1 MKKVEEKDMRKL
13 LTKEEIKFA
22 KIQGW
27 AIVPW
32 TNEFESK
39 EDAEKAMKKSASS
52 IRSKIK
58 AYLDRY
64 SYPVRDSK
72 EKSYTHFSRESHE
85 YVPGRLTIEEV
96 IKEHEIREKEAKK
109 RENKL
114 KKEQEKKENFIS
126 SLSAQCGCPLD
137 NEIEKGLHLGKDCPF
152 NIVKIGKKNDIYIRE
167 WTYWKEYTKS
177 TSYPRTGRDLNI
189 TIKKGWFIKTIGGVV
204 TFINGKIDR
213 NGIACEWVEQGRS
226 IADLTMH
233 KGYLVRGEHI
243 EAKSLEAAKKINAD
257 HRAKA
262 LAVLVAK
269 RKRDL
274 KKIKELSNIVV
285 TFDMSLK
292 SGNCKAGTQSF
303 VNKLEAELGH
313 PVTELSAYWVLFYGR
328 KFGVE
333 YYAQRAVNYAI
344 ATDQKE

>member
-1 MKKVEEKDMRKL
+1 MKKV
-13 LTKEEIKFA
+13 LTKDEIKFCQI
-22 KIQGW
+22 KGW
-27 AIVPW
+27 DFIPKCRERYGL
-32 TNEFESK
+32 TNQFDTK
-39 EDAEKAMKKSASS
+39 ELAEKAIKRKVAA
-52 IRSKIK
+52 IREKI
-58 AYLDRY
+58 AEYLDRY
-64 SYPVRDSK
+64 STYDKKQKCYVHRDPV
-72 EKSYTHFSRESHE
+72 SRED
-85 YVPGRLTIEEV
+85 VVGKLTIADE
-96 IKEHEIREKEAKK
+96 ILEHEIEQKKLRLAEKKK
-109 RENKL
+109 Q
-114 KKEQEKKENFIS
+114 KEQEKKENIIS
-126 SLSAQCGCPLD
+126 SLSAQCGCPLK

-152 NIVKIGKKNDIYIRE
+152 NSVEIGKKNDLYIRE

-213 NGIACEWVEQGRS
+213 SGIACEWVEQGRS
-226 IADLTMH
+226 IVEVAIH

-274 KKIKELSNIVV
+274 KKIKEFSNIVV
-285 TFDMSLK
+285 TFDMSLQ

-313 PVTELSAYWVLFYGR
+313 PVSELSAYWVLFYGR

-333 YYAQRAVNYAI
+333 YYAQRAVDYAI
-344 ATDQKE
+344 ATNRKE

>member
-27 AIVPW
+27 AIVPMRSTPFKW

-39 EDAEKAMKKSASS
+39 EDAEKAMKAKASS

-58 AYLDRY
+58 TYFKRY
-64 SYPVRDSK
+64 WWKDAK
-72 EKSYTHFSRESHE
+72 
-85 YVPGRLTIEEV
+85 TIEEV